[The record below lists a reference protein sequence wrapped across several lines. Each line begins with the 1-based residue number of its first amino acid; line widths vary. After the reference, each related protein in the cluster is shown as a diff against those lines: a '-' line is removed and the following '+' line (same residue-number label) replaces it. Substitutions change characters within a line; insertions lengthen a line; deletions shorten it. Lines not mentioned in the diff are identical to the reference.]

1 MRPRPGVLCTHTTR
15 APGVRSAAMSR
26 GVTSEVFHGSSA
38 PRSTTS
44 TIGHPARADDTGNR
58 NSAPPTASTPVTVG
72 HGDVATTRAPARRAR
87 STSTSRAC
95 QVGARSSCSDSSCSS
110 TTIAVASPGH
120 GAHAAARAP
129 TTTSTPAAARAHSR
143 GTTATRRPRRASA
156 APIAAA
162 RSTDGITTSAGPS
175 PHAATIASNG
185 DTAGGTTTTTSPPLA
200 RHETGEG
207 RRRRLHGHRRRRRRQ
222 PDDVRRRAGGVQER
236 AQSPGS
242 PPLRRPCRERHERRV
257 GSERRHRGHR
267 LQALR
272 RHLTVGRVEGDHPAP
287 HAPRVQR
294 HAHDGADR
302 QGDPRRD
309 GVVELLVE
317 AGDVG
322 NDARHPQRGRRPGH
336 TPTAALNSSRR
347 LVCSQVNPGLDRP
360 KWP

>member
-58 NSAPPTASTPVTVG
+58 TSEPPTASTPVTVG

-185 DTAGGTTTTTSPPLA
+185 DTAGGTTTTTSPRPPDTRPA
-200 RHETGEG
+200 RVVGDASTAT
-207 RRRRLHGHRRRRRRQ
+207 
-222 PDDVRRRAGGVQER
+222 AGAG
-236 AQSPGS
+236 AGS
-242 PPLRRPCRERHERRV
+242 PTTFVGGLAVCRNGRSRPAAHRSDAHAASDDERRV
-257 GSERRHRGHR
+257 GSERRHRRHR
-267 LQALR
+267 LQPRR

-302 QGDPRRD
+302 
-309 GVVELLVE
+309 
-317 AGDVG
+317 AG
-322 NDARHPQRGRRPGH
+322 
-336 TPTAALNSSRR
+336 
-347 LVCSQVNPGLDRP
+347 
-360 KWP
+360 